1 MEMTMQRKVQIISS
15 NETFMV
21 KGLMMKLKSAGIE
34 SIFTSD
40 KVEDIKTQEMNAEL
54 FVYYLDEIIPKTLIY
69 LKDLCLESHRLVI
82 IIGNPVEYEEA
93 IKYLPESHVHAFF
106 ERPLQMD
113 DFIENVTKFFS
124 DEFVEHSKNSILIVD
139 DDVSY
144 MRMIRD
150 WLRDDYRVSMA
161 NSGIQAI
168 TWLAKNK
175 ADLILLDYEMPVTPG
190 PKVLEMFKSDM
201 SIKDIPVMFL
211 TSKGDKASIVRVLAL
226 KPTDYI
232 LKTIDRQSLHIKID
246 NYFMMNGI

>member
-1 MEMTMQRKVQIISS
+1 MQKNVLIIST

-21 KGLMMKLKSAGIE
+21 KGLIMKLKDIGINAF
-34 SIFTSD
+34 FTND
-40 KVEDIKTQEMNAEL
+40 KMEEISKQEEMADI
-54 FVYYLDEIIPKTLIY
+54 FVYYLDEIVPKTLIY
-69 LKDLCLESHRLVI
+69 LKDLCLESHRAVVM
-82 IIGNPVEYEEA
+82 IGNPLEYEEA
-93 IKYLPESHVHAFF
+93 LKYLPESHVHAFF
-106 ERPLQMD
+106 ERPLQMEL
-113 DFIENVTKFFS
+113 FVNSINKFFKEEM
-124 DEFVEHSKNSILIVD
+124 DETVKKKILIVD

-150 WLRDDYRVSMA
+150 WLRDNYSVSMA
-161 NSGIQAI
+161 NSGVQAI

-226 KPTDYI
+226 KPADYI
-232 LKTIDRQSLHIKID
+232 LKTIDRNSLHLKID
-246 NYFMMNGI
+246 NFFMTRGFL

>member
-1 MEMTMQRKVQIISS
+1 MAKNVTIISA

-21 KGLMMKLKSAGIE
+21 KGLIMKLKDAGIE
-34 SIFTSD
+34 AAFSSD
-40 KVEDIKTQEMNAEL
+40 KVEEIQKNQESANI
-54 FVYYLDEIIPKTLIY
+54 FVYYLDEIVPKTLIY
-69 LKDLCLESHRLVI
+69 LKDLCLETHRKVI
-82 IIGNPVEYEEA
+82 FISNPLEYEEA
-93 IKYLPESHVHAFF
+93 LQYLPESHVENFF

-113 DFIENVTKFFS
+113 EFIVTMDKFFV
-124 DEFVEHSKNSILIVD
+124 DEMMESHKKSILIVD
-139 DDVSY
+139 DDVTY
-144 MRMIRD
+144 MRTIRD
-150 WLRDDYRVSMA
+150 WLKDAYRVSMA

-211 TSKGDKASIVRVLAL
+211 TAKGDKASIVRVLAL

-232 LKTIDRQSLHIKID
+232 LKTIDKGSLHAKID
-246 NYFMMNGI
+246 NFFRMV